1 MKKYFVTSALPY
13 ANGDLHL
20 GHLVEYIQTDIWVR
34 FNRLIGNEVVYI
46 CADDAHGTPIML
58 KAESEKISPEELI
71 EKTLDRHKNDFDCF
85 FIKFDNF
92 YTTHSKENEQLATS
106 IYMKLVNENL
116 IEKKTIHQFF
126 DDEKLM
132 FLPDRYITGSCP
144 KCKSSDQYGDSCD
157 KCGATYSP
165 TDLLNP
171 KSVLS
176 GKTPIKKKTDHFFF
190 KLSDKKCTKFLNKW
204 IYENNRLQEEARNK
218 IKEWLST
225 DINNSSLIDWDISR
239 DAPYFGFKIPDQTDK
254 YFYVWLDAP
263 IGYLASTKNWAEN
276 NNISMKDLWDQSSDY
291 EIHHFIGKD
300 IAYFHALFWPALLKS
315 SNIRLPESINVH
327 GFLTIDGEKMSKSNG
342 TFINADD
349 FAEKYDGELLRYYF
363 ADKFNNTIDDLDF
376 NEDEFIQKINSD
388 IVGKYLNIASRVS
401 KFIEKNDCNLS
412 VNLDENFIN
421 KNSAR
426 INEVIEHYE
435 NLNLSKSVKVI
446 MKIADEVNKYINE
459 NEPWKSSEEKAV
471 EVSTTA
477 INCFRVISILLSP
490 VLPTI
495 TSRALAVFN
504 EGSNNS
510 FNNIGDYLV
519 DTKINP
525 YKPLL
530 KRLEKAKINEE
541 IEMENSNLINIKDF
555 AKVELRVAKIVKA
568 EGIEEA
574 DKLIKLHLDVGNLGE
589 RTVFAGIKSAYSPE
603 NLNGRHVVLVANLE
617 PRKMKFG
624 VSEGMVLA
632 SSDDEGSIYLVSPDE
647 GAKPGQLVK

>member
-1 MKKYFVTSALPY
+1 MKSRKILVTSALPY
-13 ANGDLHL
+13 ANGSIHI
-20 GHLVEYIQTDIWVR
+20 GHVLESVITDIWVR
-34 FNRLIGNEVVYI
+34 YQNLNGNECLYF
-46 CADDAHGTPIML
+46 CADDTHGTPVML
-58 KAESEKISPEELI
+58 KAKELGIESEELI
-71 EKTLDRHKNDFDCF
+71 KRTREEHINSYSKFN
-85 FIKFDNF
+85 INFDNF
-92 YTTHSKENEQLATS
+92 YTTHSDENKKYAEDIYQKCKEG
-106 IYMKLVNENL
+106 NL
-116 IEKKTIHQFF
+116 IYKKEIEQFY
-126 DDEKLM
+126 DSEEGL
-132 FLPDRYITGSCP
+132 FLSDRFIKGTCP
-144 KCKSSDQYGDSCD
+144 KCAAEDQYGDGCSV
-157 KCGATYSP
+157 CGTTYSP
-165 TDLLNP
+165 DDLVNP
-171 KSVLS
+171 VSSLS
-176 GKTPIKKKTDHFFF
+176 NSELTKKKTEHVFFDLPQMKEF
-190 KLSDKKCTKFLNKW
+190 LENYLKDLTLQDPIKNKLNEW
-204 IYENNRLQEEARNK
+204 IEDGLK
-218 IKEWLST
+218 P
-225 DINNSSLIDWDISR
+225 WDISR
-239 DAPYFGFKIPDQTDK
+239 DKPYFGFEIPGEKDK

-263 IGYLASTKNWAEN
+263 IGYLASAKNWAEN
-276 NNISMKDLWDQSSDY
+276 NNIDMKDLWDENSDY

-349 FAEKYDGELLRYYF
+349 FAENYDGELLRYYF
-363 ADKFNNTIDDLDF
+363 ADKFNNSIDDLDF

-401 KFIEKNDCNLS
+401 KFIEKNGNNLS
-412 VNLDENFIN
+412 ASLDEHFIK
-421 KNSAR
+421 KNLAK
-426 INEVIEHYE
+426 IDEVIEHYE
-435 NLNLSKSVKVI
+435 NLNLSKSVKII
-446 MKIADEVNKYINE
+446 MKMADEVNKYINE

-471 EVSTTA
+471 EVSSTA
-477 INCFRVISILLSP
+477 INCFRVISLLLNP

-495 TSRALAVFN
+495 TSKALELFN
-504 EGSNNS
+504 DSATND
-510 FNNIGDYLV
+510 FNNIKDYLV

-541 IEMENSNLINIKDF
+541 IEMEDSNLINIKDF

-574 DKLIKLHLDVGNLGE
+574 DKLIKLHLDVGDLGE
-589 RTVFAGIKSAYSPE
+589 RTVFAGIKSAYDPE

-632 SSDDEGSIYLVSPDE
+632 SSDDEGSIYLISPDE

>member
-1 MKKYFVTSALPY
+1 MKSRKILVTSALPY
-13 ANGDLHL
+13 ANGSIHI
-20 GHLVEYIQTDIWVR
+20 GHILESVITDIWVR
-34 FNRLIGNEVVYI
+34 YQNLNGNECLYF
-46 CADDAHGTPIML
+46 CADDTHGTPVML
-58 KAESEKISPEELI
+58 KAKELGIESEELI
-71 EKTLDRHKNDFDCF
+71 KRTREEHINSYSKFN
-85 FIKFDNF
+85 INFDNF
-92 YTTHSKENEQLATS
+92 YTTHSDENKKYAEDIYQKCKEG
-106 IYMKLVNENL
+106 NL
-116 IEKKTIHQFF
+116 IYKKEIEQFY
-126 DDEKLM
+126 DSEEGL
-132 FLPDRYITGSCP
+132 FLSDRFIKGTCP
-144 KCKSSDQYGDSCD
+144 KCAAEDQYGDGCSV
-157 KCGATYSP
+157 CGTTYSP
-165 TDLLNP
+165 DDLVNP
-171 KSVLS
+171 VSSLS
-176 GKTPIKKKTDHFFF
+176 NSELTKKKTEHVFFDLPQMKEF
-190 KLSDKKCTKFLNKW
+190 LENYLKDLTLQDPIKNKLNEW
-204 IYENNRLQEEARNK
+204 IEDGLK
-218 IKEWLST
+218 P
-225 DINNSSLIDWDISR
+225 WDISR
-239 DAPYFGFKIPDQTDK
+239 DKPYFGFEIPGEKDK

-263 IGYLASTKNWAEN
+263 IGYLASAKNWADN
-276 NNISMKDLWDQSSDY
+276 NNIDMKDLWDENSDY

-349 FAEKYDGELLRYYF
+349 FAENYDGELLRYYF
-363 ADKFNNTIDDLDF
+363 ADKFNNSIDDLDF

-401 KFIEKNDCNLS
+401 KFIEKNGNNLS
-412 VNLDENFIN
+412 ASLDEHFIK
-421 KNSAR
+421 KNLAK
-426 INEVIEHYE
+426 IDEVIEHYE
-435 NLNLSKSVKVI
+435 NLNLSKSVKII
-446 MKIADEVNKYINE
+446 MKMADEVNKYINE

-471 EVSTTA
+471 EVSSTA
-477 INCFRVISILLSP
+477 INCFRVISLLLNP

-495 TSRALAVFN
+495 TSKALKIFN
-504 EGSNNS
+504 ESS
-510 FNNIGDYLV
+510 KHDFNNIRDCLV

-541 IEMENSNLINIKDF
+541 IEMEDSNLINIKDF

-574 DKLIKLHLDVGNLGE
+574 DKLIKLHLDVGDLGE
-589 RTVFAGIKSAYSPE
+589 RTVFAGIKSAYDPE

-632 SSDDEGSIYLVSPDE
+632 SSDDEGSIYLISPDE

>member
-1 MKKYFVTSALPY
+1 MKSRKILVTSALPY
-13 ANGDLHL
+13 ANGSIHI
-20 GHLVEYIQTDIWVR
+20 GHVLESVITDIWVR
-34 FNRLIGNEVVYI
+34 YQKINGNECLYF
-46 CADDAHGTPIML
+46 CADDTHGTPVML
-58 KAESEKISPEELI
+58 KAKELEVEPEELI
-71 EKTLDRHKNDFDCF
+71 KKTREEH
-85 FIKFDNF
+85 IKSYSRFNINFDNF
-92 YTTHSKENEQLATS
+92 YTTHSDENKEYAED
-106 IYMKLVNENL
+106 IYKKCKEANL
-116 IEKKTIHQFF
+116 IFKKEIEQFY
-126 DDEKLM
+126 DSEEGL
-132 FLPDRYITGSCP
+132 FLSDRFIKGQCP
-144 KCKSSDQYGDSCD
+144 KCGAEDQYGDGCSV
-157 KCGATYSP
+157 CGTTYSP
-165 TDLLNP
+165 DDLINP
-171 KSVLS
+171 FSSLS
-176 GKTPIKKKTDHFFF
+176 NSELIKKKTEHIFFDLPQMKGF
-190 KLSDKKCTKFLNKW
+190 LEDYLKDLTLQDPIKNKLNEW
-204 IYENNRLQEEARNK
+204 IEDGLK
-218 IKEWLST
+218 P
-225 DINNSSLIDWDISR
+225 WDISR
-239 DAPYFGFKIPDQTDK
+239 DKPYFGFEIPGEEDK

-263 IGYLASTKNWAEN
+263 IGYLASAKNWAEKN
-276 NNISMKDLWDQSSDY
+276 NMNMQDLWDQTSDY

-349 FAEKYDGELLRYYF
+349 FTEKYDGELLRYYF

-401 KFIEKNDCNLS
+401 KFIEKNDNNLS
-412 VNLDENFIN
+412 AILDEDFIQ
-421 KNSAR
+421 KNLSR
-426 INEVIEHYE
+426 TEEVIEHYE
-435 NLNLSKSVKVI
+435 NLNLSKAVKII
-446 MKIADEVNKYINE
+446 MKMADEVNKYINE
-459 NEPWKSSEEKAV
+459 NEPWKSNNEKAV

-495 TSRALAVFN
+495 TSKALEMFN
-504 EGSNNS
+504 ESSKNDL
-510 FNNIGDYLV
+510 NNIRDYLV
-519 DTKINP
+519 DIKINP

-541 IEMENSNLINIKDF
+541 IEMEDSNLINIKDF

-574 DKLIKLHLDVGNLGE
+574 DKLIKLHLDVGDLGK
-589 RTVFAGIKSAYSPE
+589 RTVFAGIKSAYDPE

-632 SSDDEGSIYLVSPDE
+632 SSDDDGSIYLISPDE

>member
-1 MKKYFVTSALPY
+1 MKSRKILVTSALPY
-13 ANGDLHL
+13 ANGSIHI
-20 GHLVEYIQTDIWVR
+20 GHVLESVITDIWVR
-34 FNRLIGNEVVYI
+34 YQNINGNECLYF
-46 CADDAHGTPIML
+46 CANDTHGTPVML
-58 KAESEKISPEELI
+58 KAKELQMEPEELI
-71 EKTLDRHKNDFDCF
+71 KQIREEH
-85 FIKFDNF
+85 IKSYSKFNINFDNF
-92 YTTHSKENEQLATS
+92 YTTHS
-106 IYMKLVNENL
+106 NENREYAENIYNKCKEANL
-116 IEKKTIHQFF
+116 IFKKEIEQFY
-126 DDEKLM
+126 DSEEGL
-132 FLPDRYITGSCP
+132 FLSDRFIKGQCP
-144 KCKSSDQYGDSCD
+144 KCGAKDQYGDGCTV
-157 KCGATYSP
+157 CGTTYSP
-165 TDLLNP
+165 DDLINP
-171 KSVLS
+171 VSSLS
-176 GKTPIKKKTDHFFF
+176 NSKLTKKKTEHVFFDLPQMKDF
-190 KLSDKKCTKFLNKW
+190 LENYLKDITLLDPIKNKLNEW
-204 IYENNRLQEEARNK
+204 IEDGLK
-218 IKEWLST
+218 P
-225 DINNSSLIDWDISR
+225 WDISR
-239 DAPYFGFKIPDQTDK
+239 DKPYFGFEIPEEKDK

-263 IGYLASTKNWAEN
+263 IGYLASAKNWAEN
-276 NNISMKDLWDQSSDY
+276 NNISMKDVWDQSSDY

-446 MKIADEVNKYINE
+446 MKMADEVNKYINE

-574 DKLIKLHLDVGNLGE
+574 DKLIKLHLDVGDLGE